1 MTRHDAG
8 KKSTRQ
14 GTLARARR
22 KNNEVD
28 VDGRIALE
36 HAHRRLI
43 ANNDVESMLAR
54 AEGNAR
60 ELVCR
65 QDHSLSVLEPNT
77 S

>member
-28 VDGRIALE
+28 VDGRIALG
-36 HAHRRLI
+36 HIHQRLM
-43 ANNDVESMLAR
+43 ANNDVECMLAR
-54 AEGNAR
+54 VEEKAR
-60 ELVCR
+60 RRKLDELVCR
-65 QDHSLSVLEPNT
+65 QDNS
-77 S
+77 